1 MFTTVMKDSVGSGSS
16 YGSSGFSSGSVSS
29 EPFNDLNPGI
39 IIALVV
45 VAFLITV
52 IVFVLL
58 VKRKKPIKGRFLHW
72 LREFLNF
79 RSLLIAGLIKFAYL
93 FLTISL
99 TITGIVLMCLG
110 RDDTVLP
117 MILSGLAVIILGNI
131 VLRLMMEGMMIMIGM
146 WENTSDMR
154 AVMVKNEE
162 EAKLEV
168 EVPASQ
174 EPVAKEEIVGQA
186 EPTKPVTPSQQQ

>member
-1 MFTTVMKDSVGSGSS
+1 
-16 YGSSGFSSGSVSS
+16 
-29 EPFNDLNPGI
+29 
-39 IIALVV
+39 
-45 VAFLITV
+45 
-52 IVFVLL
+52 
-58 VKRKKPIKGRFLHW
+58 
-72 LREFLNF
+72 
-79 RSLLIAGLIKFAYL
+79 
-93 FLTISL
+93 
-99 TITGIVLMCLG
+99 MCLG